1 MSTADAPG
9 QVLGPV
15 GLCRVGG
22 PGRGALRHPQSS
34 GQLGTSDLGGKG
46 KRKS

>member
-9 QVLGPV
+9 QALGPV

-22 PGRGALRHPQSS
+22 PGGGPEAPTELRPIR
-34 GQLGTSDLGGKG
+34 DF
-46 KRKS
+46 